1 MARVPYLDAAPPE
14 GDPRRTVMNVGRAL
28 ANSPGAA
35 RHSNAM
41 AMYIRHHS
49 KLDPRLREL
58 AIIQVGYLTNSPY
71 EYSHHC
77 QIGLD
82 AGASEADIKAVAD
95 ETIGKPTHLEPL
107 AKSVLRAAREMTR
120 DVALSDETFA
130 ELEAA
135 FDREQLVDLLVAIS
149 NYNGVVRT
157 LAALKVDVE
166 PEYQKYLEKFPLA
179 NA

>member
-1 MARVPYLDAAPPE
+1 MARVPYLDVPPPE
-14 GDPRRTVMNVGRAL
+14 GDPRRTVTNVGRAL

-35 RHSNAM
+35 KHSNAM
-41 AMYIRHHS
+41 AMYIRHQS
-49 KLDPRLREL
+49 KLDARLREM
-58 AIIQVGYLTNSPY
+58 AIIQVGYLANSPY

-77 QIGLD
+77 QIALGV
-82 AGASEADIKAVAD
+82 GVTEEDIKAIAD
-95 ETIGKPTHLEPL
+95 ETVGKPTPL
-107 AKSVLRAAREMTR
+107 DPKAKSVLRAARELTR

-135 FDREQLVDLLVAIS
+135 FDREQLVDLIVAIS

-166 PEYQKYLEKFPLA
+166 PEYQKYLKQFPLA
-179 NA
+179 QA

>member
-1 MARVPYLDAAPPE
+1 MARVPYLDIPPPE
-14 GDPRRTVMNVGRAL
+14 GDPRRHVTNVARAL

-35 RHSNAM
+35 KHSNAM

-49 KLDPRLREL
+49 KVDPRLREM
-58 AIIQVGYLTNSPY
+58 AIIQVGYLANSPY

-77 QIGLD
+77 QIGLA
-82 AGASEADIKAVAD
+82 AGVSEDDIKAIAD
-95 ETIGKPTHLEPL
+95 ESIGKPTHLEPV

-135 FDREQLVDLLVAIS
+135 FDREQLVDLLMAIA
-149 NYNGVVRT
+149 NYNGVVRI
-157 LAALKVDVE
+157 LAALQVDVE
-166 PEYQKYLEKFPLA
+166 PEYQPYLKKFPLA
-179 NA
+179 KA

>member
-1 MARVPYLDAAPPE
+1 MARVPYLDISPPE
-14 GDPRRTVMNVGRAL
+14 GDPRRHVTNVGRAL
-28 ANSPGAA
+28 ANSPGASK
-35 RHSNAM
+35 HSNAM

-49 KLDPRLREL
+49 KLDPRLREM
-58 AIIQVGYLTNSPY
+58 AIIQVGYLANSPY

-77 QIGLD
+77 EIGLN
-82 AGASEADIKAVAD
+82 AGVSEADIKAVAD

-120 DVALSDETFA
+120 DIALSDETFA

-135 FDREQLVDLLVAIS
+135 FDREQLVDLLIAIS
-149 NYNGVVRT
+149 NYNGVVRI

-166 PEYQKYLEKFPLA
+166 PEYRKFLEKFPLA
-179 NA
+179 KA

>member
-1 MARVPYLDAAPPE
+1 MARVPYLDIPPPE
-14 GDPRRTVMNVGRAL
+14 GDPRRTVTNVARAL

-35 RHSNAM
+35 KHSNAM
-41 AMYIRHHS
+41 AMYIRHQS

-58 AIIQVGYLTNSPY
+58 AIVQVGYLANSPY

-77 QIGLD
+77 QIALG
-82 AGASEADIKAVAD
+82 AGVTEADLKAVAD
-95 ETIGKPTHLEPL
+95 ETVGKPTHLEPL

-135 FDREQLVDLLVAIS
+135 FDREQLVDLLIAIS
-149 NYNGVVRT
+149 NYNGVVR
-157 LAALKVDVE
+157 LLGALKVDVE
-166 PEYQKYLEKFPLA
+166 PDYEKYLKQFPLA
-179 NA
+179 KA

>member
-1 MARVPYLDAAPPE
+1 MARVPYLDVPPPE
-14 GDPRRTVMNVGRAL
+14 GDPRRHVTNVGRAL

-35 RHSNAM
+35 RCSNAM
-41 AMYIRHHS
+41 AMYLRHQS

-58 AIIQVGYLTNSPY
+58 AILQVGYLANSPY

-77 QIGLD
+77 QIALGV
-82 AGASEADIKAVAD
+82 GVSEADIKAIAD
-95 ETIGKPTHLEPL
+95 ETLGKPTHLEPL
-107 AKSVLRAAREMTR
+107 EKSVLRAAREMTR

-135 FDREQLVDLLVAIS
+135 FDNERLLDLLISIS
-149 NYNGVVRT
+149 NYNGVVRI

-166 PEYQKYLEKFPLA
+166 PEYEQYLKKFPLSKA
-179 NA
+179 